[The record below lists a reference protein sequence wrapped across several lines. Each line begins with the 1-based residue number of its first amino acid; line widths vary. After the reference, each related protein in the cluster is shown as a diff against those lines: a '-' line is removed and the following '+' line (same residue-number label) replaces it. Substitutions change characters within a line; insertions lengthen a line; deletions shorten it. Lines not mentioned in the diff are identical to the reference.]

1 VIRPVSGGLDN
12 CQIRHHAVTVFVLPV
27 TCQNSNIACLIWG
40 TDIHRQML
48 VLARMRTHL
57 FRAIFTRSARVIPVL
72 AIALT
77 LGACAASENC
87 DEVQFY
93 EVAELGKRIDVPDD
107 LDNITGQRE
116 MVIPEASPRPPR
128 EPGTCLDRP
137 PTLRTGETEKEKEA
151 ETES

>member
-1 VIRPVSGGLDN
+1 
-12 CQIRHHAVTVFVLPV
+12 
-27 TCQNSNIACLIWG
+27 
-40 TDIHRQML
+40 
-48 VLARMRTHL
+48 MRTHL
-57 FRAIFTRSARVIPVL
+57 FGVILTSSARVTSVL
-72 AIALT
+72 AIALM
-77 LGACAASENC
+77 LGACAGSENC

-137 PTLRTGETEKEKEA
+137 PTLKTGETET

>member
-1 VIRPVSGGLDN
+1 
-12 CQIRHHAVTVFVLPV
+12 
-27 TCQNSNIACLIWG
+27 
-40 TDIHRQML
+40 
-48 VLARMRTHL
+48 MRTHL
-57 FRAIFTRSARVIPVL
+57 FTVTLTNAARVISVF
-72 AIALT
+72 AAALL
-77 LGACAASENC
+77 LGACAGRENC
-87 DEVQFY
+87 DELQFY

-137 PTLRTGETEKEKEA
+137 PTLRINEAEAEA

>member
-1 VIRPVSGGLDN
+1 VFCPVSEDLDN
-12 CQIRHHAVTVFVLPV
+12 CQIGHDAVTVFVLPV
-27 TCQNSNIACLIWG
+27 TCQNSNIACLIYG
-40 TDIHRQML
+40 ADIHRQML

-57 FRAIFTRSARVIPVL
+57 FRVILTSSARVISVL
-72 AIALT
+72 AIALM
-77 LGACAASENC
+77 LGACAGSENC

-137 PTLRTGETEKEKEA
+137 PTLRTGETET